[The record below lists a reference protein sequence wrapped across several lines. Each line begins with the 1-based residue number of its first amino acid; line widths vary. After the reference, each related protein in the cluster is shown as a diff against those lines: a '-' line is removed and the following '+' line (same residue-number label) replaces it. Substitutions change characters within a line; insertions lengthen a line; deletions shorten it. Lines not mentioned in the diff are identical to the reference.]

1 MGFPRQEYWSG
12 LPCPSP
18 GNLPNLG
25 FKPRSPALQ
34 ANSLPSEPEEV
45 KMSILAGV
53 SKQRIP
59 ILMDNIEG
67 LKTSEEEVTM
77 KVVEIARKQD
87 MEPEDIHELLQT
99 LLNHKK

>member
-1 MGFPRQEYWSG
+1 M
-12 LPCPSP
+12 P
-18 GNLPNLG
+18 GNLPDPG

-34 ANSLPSEPEEV
+34 ANSLPSESEEV

-53 SKQRIP
+53 AKKWIP

-87 MEPEDIHELLQT
+87 LEPEDTHELLQT
-99 LLNHKK
+99 LLNYNK

>member
-1 MGFPRQEYWSG
+1 M
-12 LPCPSP
+12 P
-18 GNLPNLG
+18 GNLPDPG

-34 ANSLPSEPEEV
+34 ANSLPSESEEV

-53 SKQRIP
+53 AKKWIP

-87 MEPEDIHELLQT
+87 LEPEDIHELLQT
-99 LLNHKK
+99 LLNYNK

>member
-1 MGFPRQEYWSG
+1 M
-12 LPCPSP
+12 P
-18 GNLPNLG
+18 GNLPDPG

-34 ANSLPSEPEEV
+34 ANSLPSESEKV

-53 SKQRIP
+53 AKKWIP

-87 MEPEDIHELLQT
+87 LEPEDIHELLQT
-99 LLNHKK
+99 LLNYNK